1 MTIKAGNIGSGA
13 VTETN
18 KRSMIEAG
26 KEVGLSPPFK
36 MSDMVGKSVGAVVT
50 FGEHINIVKGWVGQ
64 KIDGMKYPVIGSPAR
79 SFKMSGLEV
88 IGIGMI
94 GPFAVGCIAI
104 RGRIPE
110 TGKIIATINNQKI
123 NFIYVKSI
131 DTAKRDMF
139 WAAASPEDQN
149 KLKAICDS
157 NVGKQVRF
165 NLTSSP

>member
-1 MTIKAGNIGSGA
+1 MTIKAGNIGSNA

-50 FGEHINIVKGWVGQ
+50 FGVYSEFFKGWVGQ
-64 KIDGMKYPVIGSPAR
+64 KIDGLKYPVIGSPAR

-88 IGIGMI
+88 IGIGLI
-94 GPFAVGCIAI
+94 GFFAAGCIAI

-110 TGKIIATINNQKI
+110 TGKIIATINDQTI
-123 NFIYVKSI
+123 NFLYNKAANIS
-131 DTAKRDMF
+131 KRDMF
-139 WAAASPEDQN
+139 WLAEDQN
-149 KLKAICDS
+149 KLKSICDS
-157 NVGKQVRF
+157 HVGKQVKF
-165 NLTSSP
+165 NIKYIP